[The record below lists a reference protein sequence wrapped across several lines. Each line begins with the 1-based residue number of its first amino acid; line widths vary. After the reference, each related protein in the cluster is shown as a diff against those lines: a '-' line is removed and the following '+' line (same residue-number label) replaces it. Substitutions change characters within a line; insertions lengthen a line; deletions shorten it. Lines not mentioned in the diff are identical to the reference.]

1 MNILTLINL
10 DTYELLS
17 PDEDIR
23 LTIEILPGD
32 YAYEAYG
39 TVDGKQTAFSEYGF
53 TDREALLNS
62 LRNRNAAFFYGVD
75 IPEVM
80 ERNEERDFKD
90 ALK

>member
-1 MNILTLINL
+1 MNTLKLL
-10 DTYELLS
+10 DLNTYELLS
-17 PDEDIR
+17 PNEDVR

-39 TVDGKQTAFSEYGF
+39 VVDGKQTAFSEYGF
-53 TDREALLNS
+53 TDRETLLNS
-62 LRNRNAAFFYGVD
+62 LRNRELTFFYGVD

-90 ALK
+90 VLK